1 MFTFQH
7 IKSHFSKEMICTFQ
21 HIKKVFSKQQSCH
34 SNTLNNY
41 LRGAGVVVSA
51 WDSQLGDPGSIPTK
65 TTSVENSYLL
75 NAPWEMLIVRSPES
89 SAELSTSGGIVV
101 Q

>member
-1 MFTFQH
+1 MNLPQRFF
-7 IKSHFSKEMICTFQ
+7 
-21 HIKKVFSKQQSCH
+21 
-34 SNTLNNY
+34 
-41 LRGAGVVVSA
+41 RGAGVVVSA

>member
-1 MFTFQH
+1 M
-7 IKSHFSKEMICTFQ
+7 
-21 HIKKVFSKQQSCH
+21 
-34 SNTLNNY
+34 
-41 LRGAGVVVSA
+41 VST
-51 WDSQLGDPGSIPTK
+51 WDSHKGDLGSIPTE